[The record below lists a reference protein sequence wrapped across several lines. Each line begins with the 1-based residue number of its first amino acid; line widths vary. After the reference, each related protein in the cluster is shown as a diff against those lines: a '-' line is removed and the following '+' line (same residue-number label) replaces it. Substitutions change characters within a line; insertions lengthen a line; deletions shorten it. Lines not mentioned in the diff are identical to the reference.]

1 MSGGRLAQDDR
12 QRIASGLALG
22 LGYAEIARGLGRPT
36 STVSREVARNGGPD
50 GYRADRAHEA
60 THRRARRPKP
70 TTAAARDNATTPVPA
85 DGLGRNPDAVREF
98 VERFAALMARSG
110 VPRMAA
116 RVLAALITTDSGTLT
131 AADLVTNLRV
141 SPASVSKA
149 VGFLE
154 DLALLRRERD
164 PRRRERYVVDDDVW
178 LRTWTTD
185 AERHT
190 SWADTA
196 HAGAAI
202 VGPGTPAAD
211 RLDRMARFFATLSEM
226 MTTSLTQTA
235 IDDAWT
241 ILAALL
247 HAGTPRT
254 ADQLATALNWPTTR
268 VIEALD
274 NTERHPDL
282 AGPLT
287 LTRTA
292 DAYSTAANPDRLT
305 PAQRHALRSTP

>member
-1 MSGGRLAQDDR
+1 MPGGRLAHDDR
-12 QRIASGLALG
+12 QRIASGLAGG
-22 LGYAEIARGLGRPT
+22 LGYAEIARELGRPT

-60 THRRARRPKP
+60 THRRARRPKTTTKP
-70 TTAAARDNATTPVPA
+70 TATPATA
-85 DGLGRNPDAVREF
+85 DGHGRDPDAVREF

-131 AADLVTNLRV
+131 AAELVTNLRV

-154 DLALLRRERD
+154 ELALLRRERD
-164 PRRRERYVVDDDVW
+164 SRRRERYVVDDDVW

-211 RLDRMARFFATLSEM
+211 RLDRMGRFFATLSEM
-226 MTTSLTQTA
+226 MTTSLTQAA

-241 ILAALL
+241 VLAALL

-254 ADQLATALNWPTTR
+254 TDQLATALNWPATR
-268 VIEALD
+268 VTEALD

-292 DAYSTAANPDRLT
+292 GAYSTAANPDRLT